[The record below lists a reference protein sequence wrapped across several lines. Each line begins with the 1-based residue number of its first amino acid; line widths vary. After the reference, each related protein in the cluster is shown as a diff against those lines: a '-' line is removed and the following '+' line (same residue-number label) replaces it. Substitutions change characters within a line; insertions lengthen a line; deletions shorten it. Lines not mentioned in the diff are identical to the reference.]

1 MIIDAHTH
9 MIHEKTVEQ
18 LAALGGTEIRERLKH
33 IQELGQKRP
42 VAVNVA
48 ARVAQIKRNNYDHQ
62 LATPQMDANPFDV
75 DKETKLKI
83 ARLINDGM
91 AKITEESKGVILSAA
106 SIPLDLLDSGGLKE
120 MDRAVKTLGI
130 KAIGVMS
137 HIRGKPLDSPQFLPS
152 GFPRVH
158 CERAI
163 HVM

>member
-1 MIIDAHTH
+1 MMIIDAHTH

-18 LAALGGTEIRERLKH
+18 LAAMGGNEMKERLKH

-83 ARLINDGM
+83 ARLINDGL
-91 AKITEESKGVILSAA
+91 AKITGESKGVI
-106 SIPLDLLDSGGLKE
+106 P
-120 MDRAVKTLGI
+120 
-130 KAIGVMS
+130 
-137 HIRGKPLDSPQFLPS
+137 SPPAFPS
-152 GFPRVH
+152 T
-158 CERAI
+158 
-163 HVM
+163 